1 LKNIV
6 PSALQNNQATLLKK
20 ALEKLERAGRIAE
33 NTALV
38 VLLGTMML
46 VAVFQI
52 VNRQLLGSMFAIPW
66 ADELVRFIVLWLA
79 MVGSIAACRDN
90 KHIRIDAITHVL
102 SGVVVSWIKIAVDV
116 FAAIVCAIIGW
127 QAFRLVREEVSW
139 GDYVIGD
146 IPLWLAHAVVP
157 VAFFLISYQF
167 AVRVLRLAYG
177 IFRSDA
183 AEVGA

>member
-1 LKNIV
+1 
-6 PSALQNNQATLLKK
+6 LKK
-20 ALEKLERAGRIAE
+20 ALEKLERAGRFAE

-38 VLLGTMML
+38 VLLGTMII

-102 SGVVVSWIKIAVDV
+102 SGTVVSWIKILVDV
-116 FAAIVCAIIGW
+116 FAAAVCAMIGW
-127 QAFRLVREEVSW
+127 QAFRLVREEMSW
-139 GDYVIGD
+139 GDFVMGD
-146 IPLWLAHAVVP
+146 VPLWLAHAIVP
-157 VAFFLISYQF
+157 LAFFLISYQF
-167 AVRVLRLAYG
+167 VVRVLKLAHG
-177 IFRSDA
+177 IFRPEPGEA
-183 AEVGA
+183 AS

>member
-1 LKNIV
+1 V
-6 PSALQNNQATLLKK
+6 KK
-20 ALEKLERAGRIAE
+20 ALEKLERAGRLAE

-38 VLLGTMML
+38 VLLGTMIV

-102 SGVVVSWIKIAVDV
+102 SGAVVTWIKIVVDV
-116 FAAIVCAIIGW
+116 FAAAVCAVIGW

-139 GDYVIGD
+139 GDYVMGD
-146 IPLWLAHAVVP
+146 VPLWLAHSVVP
-157 VAFFLISYQF
+157 LAFFLITYQF
-167 AVRVLRLAYG
+167 VVRVLKLAHG
-177 IFRSDA
+177 LARP
-183 AEVGA
+183 GAGEASS

>member
-1 LKNIV
+1 M
-6 PSALQNNQATLLKK
+6 KK
-20 ALEKLERAGRIAE
+20 ALEKLERAGRFAE

-38 VLLGTMML
+38 VLLGTMIL

-102 SGVVVSWIKIAVDV
+102 SGAIVTWIKIVVDV
-116 FAAIVCAIIGW
+116 FAAAVCAMIGW

-146 IPLWLAHAVVP
+146 VPLWLAHAVVP
-157 VAFFLISYQF
+157 LAFFLISYQF
-167 AVRVLRLAYG
+167 LVRVLRLAYG
-177 IFRSDA
+177 LVRPEAGEA
-183 AEVGA
+183 AS

>member
-1 LKNIV
+1 LR
-6 PSALQNNQATLLKK
+6 K
-20 ALEKLERAGRIAE
+20 ALEKLERAGRFAE
-33 NTALV
+33 DTALV
-38 VLLGTMML
+38 VLLGTMIV

-52 VNRQLLGSMFAIPW
+52 VNRQLLGSMFAMPW

-102 SGVVVSWIKIAVDV
+102 SGAVVTWIKIVVDV
-116 FAAIVCAIIGW
+116 FAAAVCAVIGW

-146 IPLWLAHAVVP
+146 VPLWLAHAIVP
-157 VAFFLISYQF
+157 AAFFLISYQF
-167 AVRVLRLAYG
+167 LVRVLRLAYG
-177 IFRSDA
+177 LARPEAGEASS
-183 AEVGA
+183 